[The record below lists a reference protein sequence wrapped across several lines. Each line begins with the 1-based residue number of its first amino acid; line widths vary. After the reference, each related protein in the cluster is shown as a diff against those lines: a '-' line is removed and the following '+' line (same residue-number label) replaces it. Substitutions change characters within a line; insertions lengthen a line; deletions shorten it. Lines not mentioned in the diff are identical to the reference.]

1 MMVEL
6 VGLNI
11 EKTSY
16 YSLSNYKRHKQIS
29 TLENL
34 TKMAIVL
41 GKFHGLMICF
51 I

>member
-1 MMVEL
+1 MVEL
-6 VGLNI
+6 IVGLNI
-11 EKTSY
+11 GRLY
-16 YSLSNYKRHKQIS
+16 IILYQI
-29 TLENL
+29 TKGINRFQPRKL